1 MFWCGI
7 NKNGGIVLKSPYT
20 ETFLCSAARK
30 SGEKQDDTKKKKKK
44 KSRKTYKFNES
55 TENLKYNILRHFIKN
70 TIYLSKIVL

>member
-44 KSRKTYKFNES
+44 
-55 TENLKYNILRHFIKN
+55 NLGRHINLMKVQ
-70 TIYLSKIVL
+70 KI